1 VYSSSQGCHTAT
13 GTHMPHGITQC
24 YLPPGRGDISALT
37 PAEAGTRPWRDARL
51 RTTCARLFALDRIWS
66 PSVPLC
72 VQRDGVKQQGCSP
85 ETRLRQRFLN
95 NLRLHPCCTD
105 IILHGVSVSNQLQQ
119 WTNFCTN
126 FSPKKWGS
134 GRRVP
139 LSKKVGR
146 GAPSP
151 PHYTPVTQLVAR
163 IGLQQL
169 IILSCACI
177 LLYPNMTPRY
187 SLHRNLLRE
196 IFFFGG
202 SNSVTSNPRNKH
214 YTALFHHKMVAKNRI
229 ETGLN

>member
-1 VYSSSQGCHTAT
+1 MYSSSQGCHTAT
-13 GTHMPHGITQC
+13 VTHMPHWITQC
-24 YLPPGRGDISALT
+24 YLPPGRGDIPALT

-72 VQRDGVKQQGCSP
+72 VQCDGVKQQGCSP

-151 PHYTPVTQLVAR
+151 RVPAPLHPCDAAR
-163 IGLQQL
+163 RSDWSSAADYFVLCMHFT
-169 IILSCACI
+169 LSEHDTKVQPA
-177 LLYPNMTPRY
+177 
-187 SLHRNLLRE
+187 S
-196 IFFFGG
+196 
-202 SNSVTSNPRNKH
+202 
-214 YTALFHHKMVAKNRI
+214 
-229 ETGLN
+229 